1 MYTSYNSNLE
11 KNQMLTP
18 PTIGLTSSIVN
29 NKLSNITLED
39 NNSSELFSVTSDN
52 SAIQTKDNVPL
63 QASQF
68 IITGTNAEIDEDENN
83 AVNKRYLKEKF
94 IGKDATSIT
103 VDKVTTN
110 NLTLK
115 HSNGLTGQ
123 IYLTT
128 STKTGIGTP
137 FPAIKM
143 NYIFSYQDRTLFR
156 TPITLNNSTSGIEFN
171 ANQWGEQD
179 SSDYPTTKLVN
190 LVTSEISTDEMN
202 NMTNNNILDNVCP
215 TYKYCEN
222 KYMKNTNDLTL
233 NTLSINTDQDPF
245 KISTRTIS
253 GQSYPYLD
261 FTYGESTST
270 NIMSL
275 RKNMLFTAVS
285 LGAID
290 GLTFNVK
297 ETLTSKDSKLPM
309 TYLKGLVPSTITTS
323 QLSRYNS
330 LSYYDKICPTYKYCD
345 DTYAKKSDIPS
356 SPTIDVFTRTNT
368 RSITLFKSGTKAQ
381 ISGGFIVD
389 ALNTD
394 TTKFCDFFSTADENK
409 FYVYNLDIN
418 FTMTSTTDGVTDS
431 KMAYLLK
438 TIYLDFNKNSE
449 YFEFYEN
456 KTYMINFTVTD
467 ATVEGH
473 LTFTAMGNFKPAS
486 SRILGICR
494 DFPSSITTNVDG
506 TINLTLTFKR
516 KEI

>member
-1 MYTSYNSNLE
+1 MTSILE
-11 KNQMLTP
+11 P
-18 PTIGLTSSIVN
+18 
-29 NKLSNITLED
+29 
-39 NNSSELFSVTSDN
+39 F
-52 SAIQTKDNVPL
+52 
-63 QASQF
+63 ASKRRPNE
-68 IITGTNAEIDEDENN
+68 TGTCSVYASVNVTKNVENNEGDVFTIKDDTAETTYNLKAPVVEAEQFKITASNAEIDKDENN

-94 IGKDATSIT
+94 IGKDVKSIT
-103 VDKVTTN
+103 VDKVTTK

-115 HSNGLTGQ
+115 HQNGLYSE
-123 IYLTT
+123 IYIMNF
-128 STKTGIGTP
+128 TKPGIGTP
-137 FPAIKM
+137 FPAISM
-143 NYIFSYQDRTLFR
+143 NYLFSLQDRTLFR
-156 TPITLNNSTSGIEFN
+156 TPITLVNSTSGIEFN

-222 KYMKNTNDLTL
+222 NYIRNGASTVKFGGLDISNANDEFKFSLFSSNNRNYLRILHNNSQFIYFRNDLVQIPTKLGIGYSGIQFNTNE
-233 NTLSINTDQDPF
+233 
-245 KISTRTIS
+245 S
-253 GQSYPYLD
+253 GGKNAGVYPQGL
-261 FTYGESTST
+261 
-270 NIMSL
+270 L
-275 RKNMLFTAVS
+275 KN
-285 LGAID
+285 
-290 GLTFNVK
+290 
-297 ETLTSKDSKLPM
+297 
-309 TYLKGLVPSTITTS
+309 LVPSTITS
-323 QLSRYNS
+323 DELASYARYNIM
-330 LSYYDKICPTYKYCD
+330 DNVCPTYQYCEN
-345 DTYAKKSDIPS
+345 TYAKKSDISS

-381 ISGGFIVD
+381 ISSGFIVD

-456 KTYMINFTVTD
+456 KTYMINFTITD